1 MDSAKSSLFPERP
14 YTIAKWEGSYEKEL
28 KQLRQNYVSST
39 KCFADKTK
47 LPVNEKERFESQFRE
62 TVWKWQLQGNQGV
75 RGSLT
80 RLLKEKFPDQS
91 LTNLKINGLTI
102 DQFEM
107 GVYGERKHVTPT
119 PSAPP
124 LPRPPPKHR
133 AKLPLKPKLT
143 ERQLLLQLLTRV
155 EKMEK
160 EKEREPGDDHK

>member
-1 MDSAKSSLFPERP
+1 MDNAIESLF
-14 YTIAKWEGSYEKEL
+14 KEGPNDWKGYQKKLNQS
-28 KQLRQNYVSST
+28 RQNYVNSMQ
-39 KCFADKTK
+39 CFADKTH

-62 TVWKWQLQGNQGV
+62 IVRKWQMQGNQGV

-80 RLLKEKFPDQS
+80 RLLKEKFPDQA
-91 LTNLKINGLTI
+91 LENLKINGLTI

-107 GVYGERKHVTPT
+107 GVYGERKTMPA

-124 LPRPPPKHR
+124 LPRPAPPIR
-133 AKLPLKPKLT
+133 YNPMPKRGVGRLT